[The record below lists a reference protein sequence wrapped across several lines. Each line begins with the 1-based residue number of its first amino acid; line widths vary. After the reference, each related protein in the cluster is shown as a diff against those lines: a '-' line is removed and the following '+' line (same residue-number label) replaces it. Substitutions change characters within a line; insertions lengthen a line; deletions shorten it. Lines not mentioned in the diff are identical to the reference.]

1 MNDNQ
6 KTIKGI
12 VDEIFK
18 EDSYEPT
25 ILDKLDS
32 ILEVLQTSSSDLTL
46 PEGKDPVADARET
59 LLEVEKKVKELIE
72 FKNKT
77 LNK

>member
-1 MNDNQ
+1 MNDNP

-12 VDEIFK
+12 VDKIFE
-18 EDSYEPT
+18 EDSCKPT
-25 ILDKLDS
+25 TLDKLDS

-46 PEGKDPVADARET
+46 PEGKDPVADAREI
-59 LLEVEKKVKELIE
+59 LLEVEKEVKELIE

>member
-1 MNDNQ
+1 MKNNP

-12 VDEIFK
+12 VDKIFEEK
-18 EDSYEPT
+18 SHEPT

-46 PEGKDPVADARET
+46 PEGKDPITEARET
-59 LLEVEKKVKELIE
+59 LIEVEKEVKKLIE